1 MLAAAGEALAG
12 PSEAAE
18 AAVAGSAAGV
28 GTEQVAGVP
37 GPAERVFG
45 LA

>member
-18 AAVAGSAAGV
+18 VGSAAVG

-37 GPAERVFG
+37 VLAETESG

>member
-1 MLAAAGEALAG
+1 MLAAAEEALAG

-18 AAVAGSAAGV
+18 AAVVGSAAVG
-28 GTEQVAGVP
+28 GTEQVAEVP
-37 GPAERVFG
+37 VLAERESG